1 MAATNSLLA
10 NLRRDF
16 PDLTFTEGSTF
27 RWAPDERSIY
37 VAALKT
43 PRDKATLLHEL
54 GHAMCGHSDFEHD
67 IDLVKMEREAWT
79 KAQAVAPG
87 YDVVIDEDIVEN
99 ALDTYRDWLDAR
111 SRCPNCGQ
119 TGVQEQEATYNCI
132 ICHVGWRVN
141 DARQCGLKRY
151 RLSLD

>member
-10 NLRRDF
+10 RLRRDF
-16 PDLTFTEGSTF
+16 PDLSFKEGSTF
-27 RWAPDERSIY
+27 RWAPDEHTIH
-37 VAALKT
+37 VAALKNS
-43 PRDKATLLHEL
+43 RDKATLLHEL
-54 GHAMCGHSDFEHD
+54 GHAMSGHSDFEHD
-67 IDLVKMEREAWT
+67 IELLKMEREAWT
-79 KAQAVAPG
+79 KAQAVGPT
-87 YDVVIDEDIVEN
+87 YDVTIDEATVED

-119 TGVQEQEATYNCI
+119 TGVQEQEAIYTCI